1 MHLIRAYGTSFVKVR
16 SLWTVKSEARRRY
29 LERHYQL
36 IDPATVLN
44 IKDLLRARE
53 TEVYAKGRDGRP
65 ALGKRERNLLDHLIK
80 EDKLDAGI
88 RLVKLED
95 ANTVGGAGPTA
106 THAPS
111 TGTGYEGPYT
121 LSQMRR
127 VLSCIPPTSIRGVLR
142 VSLSPSSS

>member
-29 LERHYQL
+29 LERHYQP
-36 IDPATVLN
+36 IDSVTVLN
-44 IKDLLRARE
+44 TKGLLRAGE
-53 TEVYAKGRDGRP
+53 TEVYARGRDGRP

-95 ANTVGGAGPTA
+95 ANIVGGAGP
-106 THAPS
+106 HC
-111 TGTGYEGPYT
+111 YT
-121 LSQMRR
+121 CPLDRDG
-127 VLSCIPPTSIRGVLR
+127 I
-142 VSLSPSSS
+142 

>member
-44 IKDLLRARE
+44 IKDLLRAGE
-53 TEVYAKGRDGRP
+53 TEVYARDGRP

-95 ANTVGGAGPTA
+95 ANTVGGAGP
-106 THAPS
+106 HC
-111 TGTGYEGPYT
+111 YT
-121 LSQMRR
+121 CPLDRDG
-127 VLSCIPPTSIRGVLR
+127 I
-142 VSLSPSSS
+142 